1 MSEDPNTPAAK
12 CNLINIFDFIEFMHK
27 PSEQVRRFFD
37 KSSYEKYNANIK
49 FAIKKK
55 EKLFVEEKG
64 TFYDIGGKDHQ
75 YDEKT
80 LSAIEKR

>member
-1 MSEDPNTPAAK
+1 
-12 CNLINIFDFIEFMHK
+12 MHK

-49 FAIKKK
+49 FTIKKK

-64 TFYDIGGKDHQ
+64 TFYDIGGKDHH